1 MSNPKKPGE
10 DTASGL
16 RGQQGP
22 AFDGAERRTARRDAY
37 VAQTNDGRALGENL
51 GGSTST
57 HKKPSSKDLAAAP
70 EVSQG
75 AWRERVFSPRAVM
88 GRADMLEALNAAV
101 TVAKGRSGEVSA
113 VLDWLRHEWLPVLR
127 QAVEQAGGDGLDA
140 WLLRLL
146 KPPGRSAVDPLVDQ
160 LSAAFD
166 TMRAQRTI
174 EDLIAQSAL
183 VIAAVDA
190 ASATPKPKRVSFKVL
205 ERELEGKLEIHELL
219 LFRFCAD
226 WELEYRLKE
235 IGATLDSLRTQL
247 KSMPG
252 SKPDGMYSNFGRLKA
267 EARVL
272 DAELRVRAS
281 AAK

>member
-10 DTASGL
+10 ETVRGL
-16 RGQQGP
+16 P
-22 AFDGAERRTARRDAY
+22 AFDGQDRRTVRRDAY
-37 VAQTNDGRALGENL
+37 VAQSNDGRTLGENL
-51 GGSTST
+51 GGSTGA

-88 GRADMLEALNAAV
+88 SRADMLEALNAAV
-101 TVAKGRSGEVSA
+101 TLAKGRRGEVWA

-146 KPPGRSAVDPLVDQ
+146 KPPGRAAVDPLVDA
-160 LSAAFD
+160 LAAAFD
-166 TMRAQRTI
+166 AMRSQVTI
-174 EDLIAQSAL
+174 DKMIAQAST

-190 ASATPKPKRVSFKVL
+190 ASANPKPKRLSFKVL

-235 IGATLDSLRTQL
+235 IGATLDSLRAQL

-272 DAELRVRAS
+272 TAELGVRVS
-281 AAK
+281 APK